1 MVVEDVMTE
10 APITVSSST
19 SIRKVITTLFES
31 DFRHLPIVDG
41 GQLVGIVSDRDLRAF
56 MTPSMIELEK
66 PEEVQRRLVQPVST
80 VMNADVVSVTPETD
94 LADVIEMMLD
104 QKVGAVPVV
113 RPDTQELV
121 GIVSYVDV
129 LRAAQELFE
138 D

>member
-66 PEEVQRRLVQPVST
+66 PEEVQRRLAQPVST

-104 QKVGAVPVV
+104 QKVGAIPVV

>member
-19 SIRKVITTLFES
+19 SIRKVIMTLFES

-66 PEEVQRRLVQPVST
+66 PEEVQRRLAQPVST

-94 LADVIEMMLD
+94 LADVIVMMLD
-104 QKVGAVPVV
+104 QKVGAIPVV